1 MKIVA
6 VPITEDLGLLSPV
19 SPDFASAPMFLLVD
33 SATLAFRSIPNTA
46 QRRKER
52 GCDPCAAL
60 EDTIVDLLIV
70 DRIERDTIDQLA
82 SRGMTVHCGARGTAA
97 NALAALMGG
106 RLPALPAAPARAG

>member
-6 VPITEDLGLLSPV
+6 VPISEDRGLLSPV
-19 SPDFASAPMFLLVD
+19 FPDFASAPMFLLVD

-70 DRIERDTIDQLA
+70 ERITRDTIDQLA
-82 SRGMTVHCGARGTAA
+82 SRGVTTVQYGARGTAA

-106 RLPALPAAPARAG
+106 RLPALHADAA